1 MLNLKKMKASGD
13 KITMLT
19 VYDATFSSL
28 YKGLG
33 VDVLLI
39 GDSLGQVVQGHNS
52 TIPVTIEDMVYH
64 TRCVHRGASDAF
76 ILSDMPFM
84 TYPNVDVALHNA
96 AKLIQAGASM
106 VKLEGGLCLV
116 PILEALTQQGI
127 PVCAHLGLTPQSV
140 LTMGGYKV
148 QGRDKTQAIQ
158 ILEDAVALEAAGA
171 GMIVLE
177 CIPRLLAKEIS
188 LALSI
193 PVIGIGAGPDCD
205 GQVLVLHDMLGITPG
220 KNFTFTKNFMTESD
234 NGIEGAISAYV
245 NAVKNNQFPA
255 DEHCFQ

>member
-28 YKGLG
+28 FKGMG
-33 VDVLLI
+33 VEVLLV
-39 GDSLGQVVQGHNS
+39 GDSLGQVVQGQSS

-64 TRCVHRGASDAF
+64 TRCVHRGAPDAF

-84 TYPNVDVALHNA
+84 TYPNVDAALHNA

-106 VKLEGGLCLV
+106 VKMEGGLWLV
-116 PILEALTQQGI
+116 PIIEALTQQGI

-148 QGRDKTQAIQ
+148 QGRDKNQAIQ
-158 ILEDAVALEAAGA
+158 ILEDAVALEEAGA
-171 GMIVLE
+171 AMLVLE
-177 CIPRLLAKEIS
+177 CVPRLLAKEIS
-188 LALSI
+188 LALTI

-220 KNFTFTKNFMTESD
+220 KKFTFTKDFMTDSAG
-234 NGIEGAISAYV
+234 GISGAISAYV
-245 NAVKNNQFPA
+245 TAVKNNQFPA
-255 DEHCFQ
+255 EEHCFT